1 MVKNPMTYAADEYEK
16 WFWNTHSLILA
27 MRLAE
32 LTKTEINDI
41 LVKGIRKNISELDD

>member
-1 MVKNPMTYAADEYEK
+1 MTYAADEYEK

>member
-1 MVKNPMTYAADEYEK
+1 MVKNPVTFAADEYEK

-27 MRLAE
+27 MRSAE
-32 LTKTEINDI
+32 LTKTEIKDI

>member
-1 MVKNPMTYAADEYEK
+1 MTYAADEYEK

-27 MRLAE
+27 MRSAE